1 MSSKYSTIQQHE
13 PLRVPSGWGAQE
25 KRFISQLEEIFD
37 DLYSRFNRLK
47 MSDLSQGLQAAIKAG
62 SDGVSELRTELTQT
76 EAEIALKASQSSVD
90 ALTGRVSSAES
101 SITLQAGQIA
111 QRVTKTDYSQDQAAL
126 GQRISSAE
134 TAIIQKADSIEL
146 TALQKEFDDLSVG
159 GRNLLAGGEEEATRD
174 RFLYVD
180 VGAILAPYVGMPIC
194 VSFDCKAAIARELR
208 CYAYQDSG
216 ISIKDT
222 FRFTPSTSWERFAF
236 ATEAKDYGTVVG
248 TNTGRIGWYDDTGT
262 QEISVR
268 RIKIELGTMPTDWS
282 PAPEDPVERVENTS
296 VLIDPSGVTMRGGRM
311 DFEAGSEFKLKSGGI
326 FNVYAKS
333 DDSAIRFG
341 GTDAEHPNF
350 SLGAGGQVIAKKI
363 YTEEL
368 EVTGGGL
375 LPILLAGS
383 LANQIIVSDT
393 QPTNVHGVL
402 WFDTSGGGGSDT
414 LDYTLAQSGG
424 EDMTPADNTVTLTGF
439 APGAGSVS
447 GNCTYGV
454 QFRIYN
460 YSGTCTYYKITV
472 SLSNGTNTV
481 TVLDETINQWVRPG
495 DYFDVNTLNTPSSAM
510 ANITGG
516 NLSMTVRLQKF
527 DSNHDPIAT
536 GARFEVGQPF
546 TIRAVGSA
554 GQGTTQVCTV
564 KYIP

>member
-47 MSDLSQGLQAAIKAG
+47 MSDLSQGLQAVIKSG
-62 SDGVSELRTELTQT
+62 VDGVSELRTELTQT

-101 SITLQAGQIA
+101 SITQQAGQIA
-111 QRVTKTDYSQDQAAL
+111 AKVSQETYTQDMAGVTR
-126 GQRISSAE
+126 RISSAE
-134 TAIIQKADSIEL
+134 TAITQKADGIEL
-146 TALQKEFDDLSVG
+146 TALRTHVDGMRVG
-159 GRNLLAGGEEEATRD
+159 GTNLLPGGEAEMVDA

-180 VGAILAPYVGMPIC
+180 VGDALSAYVGEEIC
-194 VSFDCKAAIARELR
+194 VSFDCRTQIAREIR
-208 CYAYQDSG
+208 CYPYQDSG
-216 ISIKDT
+216 VSIKDT
-222 FRFTPSTSWERFAF
+222 YRFTPSTEWTRFSF
-236 ATEAKDYGTVVG
+236 ATEAKDFGRIVG
-248 TNTGRIGWYDDTGT
+248 ANTGRIGWYDDAGA
-262 QEISVR
+262 QSISIR
-268 RIKIELGTMPTDWS
+268 RVKIELGTMPTDWS

-296 VLIDPSGVTMRGGRM
+296 VLINPSGVTMRGGRM

-333 DDSAIRFG
+333 DDSTIRFG

-363 YTEEL
+363 FTEEL

-402 WFDTSGGGGSDT
+402 WFDTSGGGGSGT

-460 YSGTCTYYKITV
+460 YSGTCAYYKITV

-481 TVLDETINQWVRPG
+481 TVLDETVNQWVRPG

-527 DSNHDPIAT
+527 DSNHDPVAT